1 MTPSTEPTGSGTA
14 AATIIDGRAMADEL
28 REDLANKIA
37 ASGNRPPGL
46 ATLLVGDVYTAM
58 AYERRLGRLAED
70 LGCHY
75 DNQHLPADSELAEV
89 LATIGR
95 LNADPR
101 ISGIIVLR
109 PLPDH
114 IPEESLYRRLDP
126 LKDVEA
132 VHPWNAG
139 LVALG
144 EPRFVPSTP
153 SAAFYMLDRYLAD
166 SGRDPSSFYEKSTIV
181 LVGRSNN
188 VGKPGLWLG
197 LERHATV
204 ISCDRWCD
212 EHGRLRHYT
221 RQGDVLIVAAGVPGL
236 ITGDDVRDGVIAID
250 IGINAVTDPE
260 TDRVRLVGD
269 LDFGSV
275 LERAEAVSPVPGG
288 VGPIT
293 DVWLLANTLKAAGLP
308 RWVHELGQPR

>member
-1 MTPSTEPTGSGTA
+1 MSPEVAAPDSLSGGA
-14 AATIIDGRAMADEL
+14 KVIDGRAMANELRDEL
-28 REDLANKIA
+28 AAKISE
-37 ASGNRPPGL
+37 SGTRPPGL
-46 ATLLVGDVYTAM
+46 ATLMVGDVYTAA
-58 AYERRLGRLAED
+58 AYERRIRRLATD

-75 DNQHLPADSELAEV
+75 DNRHLPGDVDLAEV

-101 ISGIIVLR
+101 ISGIIILR
-109 PLPDH
+109 PLPEQ
-114 IPEESLYRRLDP
+114 IPEAALYRRLDP

-139 LVALG
+139 LLALG

-153 SAAFYMLDRYLAD
+153 SAAFHMLDRYLAD
-166 SGRDPSSFYEKSTIV
+166 SGRDPAQFYAESTI
-181 LVGRSNN
+181 LLIGRSNN

-204 ISCDRWCD
+204 VSCDRWCD
-212 EHGRLRHYT
+212 EHGRLRNYS
-221 RQGDVLIVAAGVPGL
+221 RQADVVIVAAGVPGL

-250 IGINAVTDPE
+250 IGINAVTDDE
-260 TDRVRLVGD
+260 TGRVHLVGD
-269 LDFGSV
+269 LDFDSV
-275 LERAEAVSPVPGG
+275 SKRAEAVSPVPGG

-293 DVWLLANTLKAAGLP
+293 DVWLLANTLKAAELP

>member
-1 MTPSTEPTGSGTA
+1 
-14 AATIIDGRAMADEL
+14 MADEL

-114 IPEESLYRRLDP
+114 IPE
-126 LKDVEA
+126 
-132 VHPWNAG
+132 
-139 LVALG
+139 
-144 EPRFVPSTP
+144 
-153 SAAFYMLDRYLAD
+153 
-166 SGRDPSSFYEKSTIV
+166 
-181 LVGRSNN
+181 
-188 VGKPGLWLG
+188 
-197 LERHATV
+197 
-204 ISCDRWCD
+204 
-212 EHGRLRHYT
+212 
-221 RQGDVLIVAAGVPGL
+221 
-236 ITGDDVRDGVIAID
+236 
-250 IGINAVTDPE
+250 
-260 TDRVRLVGD
+260 
-269 LDFGSV
+269 
-275 LERAEAVSPVPGG
+275 
-288 VGPIT
+288 
-293 DVWLLANTLKAAGLP
+293 
-308 RWVHELGQPR
+308 

>member
-1 MTPSTEPTGSGTA
+1 MSHEVA
-14 AATIIDGRAMADEL
+14 APESLPGGATVIDGRAMADEL
-28 REDLANKIA
+28 REELAAQISR
-37 ASGNRPPGL
+37 SGTRPPGL
-46 ATLLVGDVYTAM
+46 ATLMVGDVYTAA
-58 AYERRLGRLAED
+58 AYERRICKLATD

-75 DNQHLPADSELAEV
+75 DNRHLPGDVDLAEV

-101 ISGIIVLR
+101 VSGIIILR
-109 PLPDH
+109 PLPEH
-114 IPEESLYRRLDP
+114 IPEATLYRRLDP

-153 SAAFYMLDRYLAD
+153 SAAFHMLDRYLAD
-166 SGRDPSSFYEKSTIV
+166 SGRDPAQFYAESTIV
-181 LVGRSNN
+181 LIGRSNN

-204 ISCDRWCD
+204 VTCDRWCD
-212 EHGRLRHYT
+212 EHGRLRKYS
-221 RQGDVLIVAAGVPGL
+221 RQADVVIVAAGVPGL

-250 IGINAVTDPE
+250 IGINAVTDHE
-260 TDRVRLVGD
+260 TGRVRLVGD
-269 LDFGSV
+269 LDFESV
-275 LERAEAVSPVPGG
+275 ATRAEAVSPVPGG

-293 DVWLLANTLKAAGLP
+293 DVWLLANTLKAAELP

>member
-75 DNQHLPADSELAEV
+75 ANQHLPADSELAEV

-109 PLPDH
+109 PLLGF
-114 IPEESLYRRLDP
+114 SL
-126 LKDVEA
+126 
-132 VHPWNAG
+132 
-139 LVALG
+139 
-144 EPRFVPSTP
+144 
-153 SAAFYMLDRYLAD
+153 LA
-166 SGRDPSSFYEKSTIV
+166 
-181 LVGRSNN
+181 
-188 VGKPGLWLG
+188 
-197 LERHATV
+197 
-204 ISCDRWCD
+204 C
-212 EHGRLRHYT
+212 
-221 RQGDVLIVAAGVPGL
+221 
-236 ITGDDVRDGVIAID
+236 
-250 IGINAVTDPE
+250 
-260 TDRVRLVGD
+260 
-269 LDFGSV
+269 
-275 LERAEAVSPVPGG
+275 
-288 VGPIT
+288 VGP
-293 DVWLLANTLKAAGLP
+293 P
-308 RWVHELGQPR
+308 P